1 MGMAEMSRT
10 VNHWTL
16 LHRDDEGRPG
26 IELEQGVTD
35 WEIWRFKDDDQLR
48 RFVIHLITF
57 HFDGKMPDP
66 RGGDH
71 G

>member
-1 MGMAEMSRT
+1 MSRN

-16 LHRDDEGRPG
+16 LHRDDAGRPG
-26 IELEQGVTD
+26 IELEETVTD
-35 WEIWRFKDDDQLR
+35 WEIWRFRDDDQLR
-48 RFVIHLITF
+48 RFIIHLITF

-66 RGGDH
+66 RGGDR